1 MAGTVVAVAY
11 SCLYQIAKLFC
22 LQSFFVYT
30 IGFEHILKSS
40 PEGACSFKLYLL
52 VLNCIKLSLLM
63 LHGRG
68 ATAV

>member
-11 SCLYQIAKLFC
+11 SCLYQIAKLF
-22 LQSFFVYT
+22 VYT

-40 PEGACSFKLYLL
+40 PEGARSFKLYLL